1 MMQHRTLQL
10 LNQWTILKR
19 MAQSHS
25 LLRIW
30 LGLSIHFQTD
40 NLSAGRLDGIGVVP
54 VKTLATTSRNSNTP
68 DGGDGIQKG

>member
-40 NLSAGRLDGIGVVP
+40 NLDGIGVVP